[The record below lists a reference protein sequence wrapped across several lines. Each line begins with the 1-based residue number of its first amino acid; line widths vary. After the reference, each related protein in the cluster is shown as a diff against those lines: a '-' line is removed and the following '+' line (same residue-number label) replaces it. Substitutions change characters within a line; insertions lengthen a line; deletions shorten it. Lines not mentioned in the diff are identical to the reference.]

1 MENYSKYTDEQLQ
14 VLLKEKEPSK
24 SIAFKILWDRHSN
37 NLMQYCCFKTSCE
50 HDAQD
55 IFQKTWIAFY
65 ESIVK
70 ERRVKSVKGYL
81 FRIASMQIL
90 KLSNNMLNEQTLVD
104 QDIQP
109 DSLIDNNITF
119 LEDMENQEVVSNFH
133 LALNLIEPPTN
144 EYLLLHY
151 IGGLSFTDIA
161 EMYEESTG
169 AVRMRCTRGMNKVIE
184 IIKPLFDEKN
194 VKEKKI

>member
-1 MENYSKYTDEQLQ
+1 VENYSKYTDEQLQ

-55 IFQKTWIAFY
+55 IFQKTWISFY

-81 FRIASMQIL
+81 FRIACNQVRV
-90 KLSNNMLNEQTLVD
+90 LSNSEVNEQSFVD
-104 QDIQP
+104 KDIHP

-119 LEDMENQEVVSNFH
+119 LEDMENQEVVANFH
-133 LALNLIEPPTN
+133 LALNLVETPTN

-151 IGGLSFTDIA
+151 IGGLSFTEIA
-161 EMYEESTG
+161 EMYEDTYD

-184 IIKPLFDEKN
+184 IIKPLFEEKN
-194 VKEKKI
+194 VKENKI